1 MPTYPYSAG
10 CWEGIV
16 VNLSTKFTHSGQ
28 MFVTVGHGP
37 SDGRVPILSLTSSN
51 VMSGCDIIIGA
62 VAVSVVN
69 D

>member
-1 MPTYPYSAG
+1 M
-10 CWEGIV
+10 